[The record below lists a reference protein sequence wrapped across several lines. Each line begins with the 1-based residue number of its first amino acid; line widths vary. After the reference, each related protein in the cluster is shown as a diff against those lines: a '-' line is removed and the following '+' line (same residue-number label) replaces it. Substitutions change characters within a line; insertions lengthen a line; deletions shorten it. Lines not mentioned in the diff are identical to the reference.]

1 MRGGIY
7 FFGVVFA
14 FFLTSCSWLTS
25 DVEIKKQTYFV
36 EVIDSVQ
43 TNQSKKI
50 ITEVYSQLQNKEFVL
65 SLEKN
70 DWNGILP
77 YNAEVDLS
85 DLSEYYP
92 EIHVFKALKS
102 DSDIHEY
109 MVKIELVYNKL
120 LANNIPNFNVK
131 MYLRNADNKSWKQ
144 FVNPGNFRFNTEYYK
159 ENEQAEWIKRII
171 VGLTFK

>member
-1 MRGGIY
+1 MGIA
-7 FFGVVFA
+7 FA

-50 ITEVYSQLQNKEFVL
+50 IAEAYSQLQNKEFVL
-65 SLEKN
+65 SLKKN

-85 DLSEYYP
+85 DLSKYYP
-92 EIHVFKALKS
+92 EIHAFKALKS
-102 DSDIHEY
+102 DSDIDEY
-109 MVKIELVYNKL
+109 MVKIELVYNKPL
-120 LANNIPNFNVK
+120 TDNTPNFTVK
-131 MYLRNADNKSWKQ
+131 MYLRNSDNKSWKQ
-144 FVNPGNFRFNTEYYK
+144 FGNPGNFRFNTEYYK
-159 ENEQAEWIKRII
+159 ENEQVEWIKRII